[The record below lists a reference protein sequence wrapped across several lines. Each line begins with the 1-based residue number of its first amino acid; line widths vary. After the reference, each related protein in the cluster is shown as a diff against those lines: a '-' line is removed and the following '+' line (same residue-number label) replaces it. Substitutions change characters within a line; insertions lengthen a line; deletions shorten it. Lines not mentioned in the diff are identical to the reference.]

1 MKYDSKFRSRSL
13 SFSPL
18 PSTLNLP
25 FYSLLFSHHF
35 FFLIQLT
42 ILGRKIDELKILSD
56 PIENRQNEDAQR
68 GETALRSDLEYQQRI

>member
-1 MKYDSKFRSRSL
+1 MKCDSKFRSRSL

-18 PSTLNLP
+18 SSLKLP
-25 FYSLLFSHHF
+25 FYSLLFSHRF